1 MIEPKSGGYGIA
13 DPGRLSPGD
22 RCHPSNA
29 MFSLDPALDLDALA
43 DTYRRDGHV
52 VIDSPVSG
60 EDALLLAAHLRREAT
75 GASWC

>member
-1 MIEPKSGGYGIA
+1 
-13 DPGRLSPGD
+13 
-22 RCHPSNA
+22 